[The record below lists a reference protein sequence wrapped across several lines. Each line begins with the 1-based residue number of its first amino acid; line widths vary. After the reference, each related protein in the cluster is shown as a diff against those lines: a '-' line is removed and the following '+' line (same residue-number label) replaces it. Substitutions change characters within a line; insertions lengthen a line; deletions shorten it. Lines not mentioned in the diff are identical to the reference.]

1 MQGFVPPDPQTE
13 VSEEYW
19 ALVYMPG
26 RNRQFY
32 PANSVQIVDSA
43 KAARAGAQP
52 AQQLFPAKVAGPSK
66 SSQGQMLY
74 YLVEWLSPE

>member
-26 RNRQFY
+26 RNRQRY
-32 PANSVQIVDSA
+32 PANCVQIVDSA
-43 KAARAGAQP
+43 KAARADALLPGGVVITRVICRGEVDPHA
-52 AQQLFPAKVAGPSK
+52 
-66 SSQGQMLY
+66 
-74 YLVEWLSPE
+74 